1 MNNMYFL
8 RSLPM
13 FSELTAQEIRELD
26 EKTEN
31 RTFNN
36 NEVLFEEGSKGEEMF
51 LIKSGE
57 IEIFKKGDISQNEQI
72 LSILPQGTIFG
83 EMAIIDGAPRST
95 GARAGSAAELVVIT
109 KKALDD
115 LSETHVTIVY
125 KLYKQFLKILS
136 HRLRITDDHYLFT
149 KLTLEKLR
157 EF

>member
-13 FSELTAQEIRELD
+13 LTELTAQEIRELD

-31 RTFNN
+31 RVFRQGET
-36 NEVLFEEGSKGEEMF
+36 LFEEGSKGKEMY

-57 IEIFKKGDISQNEQI
+57 IEIFKKGDVSQAEQL

-95 GARAGSAAELVVIT
+95 GARAGGETEVVVISGA
-109 KKALDD
+109 ALED
-115 LSETHVTIVY
+115 LAETNVSIVY